1 MNYTVIIEESE
12 DGWGAY
18 APDLPGCMASA
29 ASREEVVTLIREAIK
44 FHLEGL
50 REQGEPIPEPHCQ
63 SEIIQVDAA

>member
-18 APDLPGCMASA
+18 APDLPGCIASA

-63 SEIIQVDAA
+63 SEIIRVDAA